1 MSYVEHHRVDS
12 THLPATSVFTNVC
25 EARILRASSA
35 QTSLPTRLPT
45 GSELRLETRLIPA
58 VMLPKAANP

>member
-1 MSYVEHHRVDS
+1 MSNVKHPREDA

-25 EARILRASSA
+25 EARILWASSA

-45 GSELRLETRLIPA
+45 GRELRLEVQLIPA
-58 VMLPKAANP
+58 VMLPVAAIP